1 MNMQAEAL
9 VNRLLES
16 EMTYDQL
23 PENAKQ
29 AVYQYMVTDG
39 GVEPED
45 YEAWVRNFVYRSETV
60 SPEKLKAAWRAWGWT
75 GQAQHPSDAA
85 RIRRIQRLRR
95 AGKGTWPYIVGGGA
109 TFEEWA
115 SDDMNHGDGYH
126 RVLASVNKGEPV
138 EFLFLRNTKRGLTYW
153 K

>member
-1 MNMQAEAL
+1 MKTLAEAL
-9 VNRLLES
+9 VSRLLEA
-16 EMTYDQL
+16 EMSYDQL

-39 GVEPED
+39 GVEAED
-45 YEAWVRNFVYRSETV
+45 YDAWVRNFAYRLETIP
-60 SPEKLKAAWRAWGWT
+60 PEKIIAVWRAWGWK

-85 RIRRIQRLRR
+85 RIRRIHRLRR
-95 AGKGTWPYIVGGGA
+95 AGKGTWPYVVGGGA

-126 RVLASVNKGEPV
+126 RMVASVNKGEPV
-138 EFLFLRNTKRGLTYW
+138 EFLFLRNLKRNLKYD